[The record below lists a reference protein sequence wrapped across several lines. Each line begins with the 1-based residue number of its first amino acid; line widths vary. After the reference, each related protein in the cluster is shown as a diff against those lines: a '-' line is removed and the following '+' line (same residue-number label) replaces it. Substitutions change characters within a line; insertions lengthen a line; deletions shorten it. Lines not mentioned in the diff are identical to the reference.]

1 MYGRGT
7 MAAVGR
13 DERRVSSEWLKK
25 FGAKWA
31 VLAAMGGD
39 CGNRGARIPPDV
51 HDQLRLAQVKIAS
64 GRFSPCE
71 IGCALEKV
79 EGKLISI
86 GSSLGEDY
94 LRPWFDLLGQAM
106 EGRID
111 PRRMSDIPALAS
123 IANECKFLACHCD
136 ETATLPKNLEDTTS

>member
-7 MAAVGR
+7 MTTVDH

-31 VLAAMGGD
+31 VLAAMVVD
-39 CGNRGARIPPDV
+39 CGNREARIPPDV
-51 HDQLRLAQVKIAS
+51 HDQLRLARMKIAS
-64 GRFSPCE
+64 GCFSPCE
-71 IGCALEKV
+71 VGCTLEKV
-79 EGKLISI
+79 EGQLISI

-111 PRRMSDIPALAS
+111 PRRISEIPALAS
-123 IANECKFLACHCD
+123 VANHCKLLACPCG
-136 ETATLPKNLEDTTS
+136 ETATLPENLEDKTE